1 MLAKWM
7 NVDAP
12 MEDEPQSAGNSLQL
26 QEFVSQL
33 TASQG
38 RMRAFIVT
46 LMPGSPD
53 VADVVQE
60 TNLTLWKSQAR
71 YRPGSNFLAWA
82 FTVAR
87 LEVLHHRTRAKRRG
101 RILISDE
108 LLDMLAEELPDTGD
122 HDAYLHALDGCKSKL
137 TETQREL
144 VDVRYEPGK
153 SLEAYARETGRK
165 ASALR
170 VALIRIRTTL
180 RKCVEQS
187 INEHPA

>member
-1 MLAKWM
+1 MLPKWM
-7 NVDAP
+7 NKTAP
-12 MEDEPQSAGNSLQL
+12 MEDEPKSAANALQL
-26 QEFVSQL
+26 QEFVSEL

-38 RMRAFIVT
+38 RVRAFIVT

-60 TNLTLWKSQAR
+60 TNLRLWKSQAR

-87 LEVLHHRTRAKRRG
+87 LEVLHHRTRAKRKG
-101 RILISDE
+101 LIQISDD
-108 LLDMLAEELPDTGD
+108 LLDMLAEKLPDTGD
-122 HDAYLHALDGCKSKL
+122 HDAYLDALEGCKSKL

-144 VDVRYEPGK
+144 IDVRYEPGK
-153 SLEAYARETGRK
+153 SLEDYARATGRK
-165 ASALR
+165 PSALR
-170 VALIRIRTTL
+170 VALMRIRTSL
-180 RKCVEQS
+180 RACIEQT